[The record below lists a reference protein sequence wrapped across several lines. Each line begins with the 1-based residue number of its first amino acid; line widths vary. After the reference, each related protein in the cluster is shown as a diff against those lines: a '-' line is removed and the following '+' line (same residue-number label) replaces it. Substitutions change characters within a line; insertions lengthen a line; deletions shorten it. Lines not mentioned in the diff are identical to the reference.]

1 VIGRGYPSYDGLGEF
16 ASCWGIALASDLFRV
31 AVVGSGP
38 GGLSAAAHAAKL
50 GVRHVL
56 LERAD
61 HLSDTIF
68 KYQRGKFVMSTPDIL
83 PLRSD
88 MPFGAG
94 KREGILGAWDRQAA
108 DLGVNVRLNAD
119 VVRIEKIDGVFKI
132 SIADGSTVAAENVIL
147 AIGLQG
153 NLNKLTCPGGDLPL
167 VQYQLDDP
175 EEYEAETIVV
185 IGAGDAGV
193 ENAIALAK
201 QNAVIIVNREGEF
214 ARVKQGNLSLILNA
228 IEKGDIQCY
237 YNSEPARVEPNAII
251 LKTADGEARV
261 PCDRIIARI
270 GASAPRKFVESCG
283 IKFPNA
289 DRSALPEVSGTYESN
304 VPGLYIIGAL
314 GGYPLIKQ
322 AMNQGLE
329 VIEYI
334 VGNKIA
340 PADEPLLQK
349 KFAGL
354 GAVDVDAVI
363 AEVRAAIS
371 VFGGLNPLLLRE
383 TLLESDVH
391 VLKKDQTVFKRND
404 YTSSFFTIMRG
415 AVNIQINPFDPSV
428 IVRLPQ
434 GAFFGEMGLIS
445 GRRRS
450 ATALAAED
458 CVLLETPRRT
468 MLKLIKSVDAVRRTL
483 DQTAIMRQVQT
494 HLAQG
499 VSVQDLKPLVESA
512 ELKRFR
518 AGDVIF
524 NQGDHGDDM
533 HLIRSGS
540 CTVSLRVGGRD
551 IVLSYVPSGN
561 YVGEMALLSDSP
573 RSATVKAAHATETI
587 RILGEPFK
595 ALLDQQ
601 PALKAKV
608 EAKFRQRIMQNE
620 QMQRTPEAGNIIQF
634 LIEQGVG
641 EGTDVLLIDESLC
654 VHCDNCEKA
663 CAETHGGISRLD
675 REAGPTYATIHV
687 PTSCRHCEHPHC
699 MSDCPPNA
707 IHRAPDG
714 EVFIDDSCIGCGN
727 CERNCPYKV
736 IQMASPPEEKF
747 NIFSWLLF
755 GKGPGPGEEMDYE
768 KKKKAGKPA
777 EDKQKRAV
785 KCDMCK
791 DIDGGAACVRA
802 CPTGAAIR
810 VSPEEFM
817 SVALLG

>member
-1 VIGRGYPSYDGLGEF
+1 MGPLSQNRF
-16 ASCWGIALASDLFRV
+16 RIAI
-31 AVVGSGP
+31 VGSGP

-50 GVRHVL
+50 GISHVL
-56 LERAD
+56 LERTD
-61 HLSDTIF
+61 HLSDTIY
-68 KYQRGKFVMSTPDIL
+68 KYQRGKFVMSTPDVL
-83 PLRSD
+83 PLRADVS
-88 MPFGAG
+88 FAAG
-94 KREGILGAWDRQAA
+94 KREGILGNWEKQVA
-108 DLGVNVRLNAD
+108 DLKTNVRFNAD
-119 VVRIEKIDGVFKI
+119 VVEIKKTNDVFDI
-132 SIADGSTVAAENVIL
+132 RLASGDTLQAENVVL

-153 NLNKLTCPGGDLPL
+153 NLNKLTCPGADSPM

-201 QNAVIIVNREGEF
+201 QNTVIILNRESEF
-214 ARVKQGNLSLILNA
+214 ARVKQGNLTLILNA
-228 IEKGDIQCY
+228 IEKGDVQCY
-237 YNSEPARVEPNAII
+237 YSSEPARIEGKVLI
-251 LKTADGEARV
+251 LNTADGEARV

-283 IKFPNA
+283 VLFPSK
-289 DRSALPEVSGTYESN
+289 DRSALPEVSSTYESN
-304 VPGLYIIGAL
+304 IPGLYIIGAL

-322 AMNQGLE
+322 AMNQGYE

-334 VGNKIA
+334 MGNKIA
-340 PADEPLLQK
+340 PADEPLLRK
-349 KFAGL
+349 KIASL
-354 GAVDVDAVI
+354 KTTDVDAVI
-363 AEVRAAIS
+363 NEVRSTIP
-371 VFGGLNPLLLRE
+371 VFSELNPLVMRE
-383 TLLESDVH
+383 VMLDSDVR
-391 VLKKDQTVFKRND
+391 VLKQGDIVFKRND
-404 YTSSFFTIMRG
+404 YTNSFFTILRG
-415 AVNIQINPFDPSV
+415 AVAIQLNPTDDTQV
-428 IVRLPQ
+428 VKLPA

-445 GRRRS
+445 GRRRT
-450 ATALAAED
+450 ATVVAASD
-458 CVLLETPRRT
+458 CVLVETPRRT
-468 MLKLIKSVDAVRRTL
+468 MLKLIGTAESVRRTL

-494 HLAQG
+494 HLAPG
-499 VSVQDLKPLVESA
+499 VPTEALKPLVETA
-512 ELKRFR
+512 ELKRFKP
-518 AGDVIF
+518 GDIIF
-524 NQGDHGDDM
+524 QQGDKGDDM

-540 CTVSLRVGGRD
+540 CTVSMRVGGRD

-561 YVGEMALLSDSP
+561 YIGEMALLSDAP

-587 RILGEPFK
+587 RIQGDAFK
-595 ALLDQQ
+595 ALLNAQ
-601 PALKAKV
+601 PYLKAKV

-620 QMQRTPEAGNIIQF
+620 QMQRRPEAGNIIQF

-675 REAGPTYATIHV
+675 REAGPSFATIHV

-707 IHRAPDG
+707 IHRTPGG
-714 EVFIDDSCIGCGN
+714 EVYIDDSCIGCGN

-736 IQMASPPEEKF
+736 IQLAAPPEEKF

-755 GKGPGPGEEMDYE
+755 GKGPGPGEAMAYE
-768 KKKKAGKPA
+768 EQKYADQPHP
-777 EDKQKRAV
+777 DKQKRAV

-791 DIDGGAACVRA
+791 GIEGGASCVRA
-802 CPTGAAIR
+802 CPTGAAMR

-817 SVALLG
+817 SVALLTQ

>member
-1 VIGRGYPSYDGLGEF
+1 MSEETYR
-16 ASCWGIALASDLFRV
+16 IAI
-31 AVVGSGP
+31 VGSGP
-38 GGLSAAAHAAKL
+38 GGLSAAGHAAKL
-50 GVRHVL
+50 GVKHIL
-56 LERAD
+56 LERTD
-61 HLSDTIF
+61 HLSDTIY
-68 KYQRGKFVMSTPDIL
+68 KYQRGKFVMSTPDVL

-88 MPFGAG
+88 CQFAAG
-94 KREGILGAWDRQAA
+94 KREQILETWDKNIA
-108 DLGVNVRLNAD
+108 DLKTNVRYNAE
-119 VVRIEKIDGVFKI
+119 VVEIKKGEDGVF
-132 SIADGSTVAAENVIL
+132 SLRMADGGGVKAENVVL

-153 NLNKLTCPGGDLPL
+153 NLNKLTCPGGDNPM

-193 ENAIALAK
+193 ENAVALAK
-201 QNAVIIVNREGEF
+201 QNSVVIINREGEF
-214 ARVKQGNLSLILNA
+214 ARVKQGNLTLILNA
-228 IEKGDIQCY
+228 IEKGSIQCY
-237 YNSEPARVEPNAII
+237 YNSDPARVEEKAIV
-251 LKTADGEARV
+251 LNTADGEARV

-283 IKFPNA
+283 VVFPSK
-289 DRSALPEVSGTYESN
+289 DRTALPEVSATYESN
-304 VPGLYIIGAL
+304 VKGLYIIGAL

-329 VIEYI
+329 VVEYI
-334 VGNKIA
+334 IGNKIP

-349 KFAGL
+349 KIADL
-354 GAVDVDAVI
+354 RTDNVEAVL
-363 AEVRAAIS
+363 AEIRKEIPI
-371 VFGGLNPLLLRE
+371 FTELNTLLLRE
-383 TLLESDVH
+383 VLLESDVH
-391 VLKKDQTVFKRND
+391 VLRGGSTVFNRND
-404 YTSSFFTIMRG
+404 YTNSFFTILRG
-415 AVNIQINPFDPSV
+415 KVAIQLSPTDPSQV
-428 IVRLPQ
+428 VELPS

-445 GRRRS
+445 GRRRT
-450 ATALAAED
+450 ATVVAASD
-458 CVLLETPRRT
+458 CVLIETPRRT
-468 MLKLIKSVDAVRRTL
+468 MLKLIASVESVRRTL
-483 DQTAIMRQVQT
+483 DRTAIMRQIQM
-494 HLAQG
+494 HLAPG
-499 VSVQDLKPLVESA
+499 IPTEALKPMVETS
-512 ELKRFR
+512 ELKRFKP
-518 AGDVIF
+518 GDVIF
-524 NQGDHGDDM
+524 NQGDTGDDM

-540 CTVSLRVGGRD
+540 CTVSMRVGGRD

-561 YVGEMALLSDSP
+561 YVGEMALLSDAP

-587 RILGEPFK
+587 RIQGEAFK
-595 ALLDQQ
+595 TLLNGQ

-620 QMQRTPEAGNIIQF
+620 QMQRRPEAGNIIQF

-675 REAGPTYATIHV
+675 REAGPSFASIHV

-707 IHRAPDG
+707 IHRTPGG
-714 EVFIDDSCIGCGN
+714 EVYIDDSCIGCGN

-736 IQMASPPEEKF
+736 IQLAAPPEEKF

-755 GKGPGPGEEMDYE
+755 GKGPGPGEEMAFE
-768 KKKKAGKPA
+768 KKKKANGGYV
-777 EDKQKRAV
+777 DKAKRAV

-791 DIDGGAACVRA
+791 EIEGGASCVRA
-802 CPTGAAIR
+802 CPTGAAMR

-817 SVALLG
+817 SVALLTK

>member
-1 VIGRGYPSYDGLGEF
+1 LSQNRF
-16 ASCWGIALASDLFRV
+16 RIAI
-31 AVVGSGP
+31 VGSGP

-50 GVRHVL
+50 GISHVL
-56 LERAD
+56 LERTD
-61 HLSDTIF
+61 HLSDTIY
-68 KYQRGKFVMSTPDIL
+68 KYQRGKFVMSTPDVL
-83 PLRSD
+83 PLRADVS
-88 MPFGAG
+88 FAAG
-94 KREGILGAWDRQAA
+94 KREGILGNWEKQVA
-108 DLGVNVRLNAD
+108 DLKTNVRFNAD
-119 VVRIEKIDGVFKI
+119 VVEIKKTNDVFDI
-132 SIADGSTVAAENVIL
+132 RLASGDTLQAENVVL

-153 NLNKLTCPGGDLPL
+153 NLNKLTCPGADSPM

-201 QNAVIIVNREGEF
+201 QNTVIILNRESEF
-214 ARVKQGNLSLILNA
+214 ARVKQGNLTLILNA
-228 IEKGDIQCY
+228 IEKGDVQCY
-237 YNSEPARVEPNAII
+237 YSSEPARIEGKVLI
-251 LKTADGEARV
+251 LNTADGEARV

-283 IKFPNA
+283 VLFPSK
-289 DRSALPEVSGTYESN
+289 DRSALPEVSSTYESN
-304 VPGLYIIGAL
+304 IPGLYIIGAL

-322 AMNQGLE
+322 AMNQGYE

-334 VGNKIA
+334 MGNKIA
-340 PADEPLLQK
+340 PADEPLLRK
-349 KFAGL
+349 KIASL
-354 GAVDVDAVI
+354 KTTDVDAVI
-363 AEVRAAIS
+363 NEVRSTIP
-371 VFGGLNPLLLRE
+371 VFSELNPLVMRE
-383 TLLESDVH
+383 VMLDSDVR
-391 VLKKDQTVFKRND
+391 VLKQGDIVFKRND
-404 YTSSFFTIMRG
+404 YTNSFFTILRG
-415 AVNIQINPFDPSV
+415 AVAIQLNPTDDTQV
-428 IVRLPQ
+428 VKLPA

-445 GRRRS
+445 GRRRT
-450 ATALAAED
+450 ATVVAASD
-458 CVLLETPRRT
+458 CVLVETPRRT
-468 MLKLIKSVDAVRRTL
+468 MLKLIGTAESVRRTL

-494 HLAQG
+494 HLAPG
-499 VSVQDLKPLVESA
+499 VPTEALKPLVETA
-512 ELKRFR
+512 ELKRFKP
-518 AGDVIF
+518 GDIIF
-524 NQGDHGDDM
+524 QQGDKGDDM

-540 CTVSLRVGGRD
+540 CTVSMRVGGRD

-561 YVGEMALLSDSP
+561 YIGEMALLSDAP

-587 RILGEPFK
+587 RIQGDAFK
-595 ALLDQQ
+595 ALLNAQ
-601 PALKAKV
+601 PYLKAKV

-620 QMQRTPEAGNIIQF
+620 QMQRRPEAGNIIQF

-675 REAGPTYATIHV
+675 REAGPSFATIHV

-707 IHRAPDG
+707 IHRTPGG
-714 EVFIDDSCIGCGN
+714 EVYIDDSCIGCGN

-736 IQMASPPEEKF
+736 IQLAAPPEEKF

-755 GKGPGPGEEMDYE
+755 GKGPGPGEAMAYE
-768 KKKKAGKPA
+768 EQKYADQPHP
-777 EDKQKRAV
+777 DKQKRAV

-791 DIDGGAACVRA
+791 GIEGGASCVRA
-802 CPTGAAIR
+802 CPTGAAMR

-817 SVALLG
+817 SVALLTQ

>member
-1 VIGRGYPSYDGLGEF
+1 LLRFGGHSHIVWWGFGGLALLSETF
-16 ASCWGIALASDLFRV
+16 RIAI
-31 AVVGSGP
+31 VGSGP

-50 GVRHVL
+50 GVSHVL

-61 HLSDTIF
+61 HLSDTIY

-88 MPFGAG
+88 VTFGAG
-94 KREGILGAWDRQAA
+94 KREGILANWDRQIAELKA
-108 DLGVNVRLNAD
+108 NVRFNAD
-119 VVRIEKIDGVFKI
+119 VIEIRKTENVFYLRL
-132 SIADGSTVAAENVIL
+132 ADGSMVQAENVVL

-193 ENAIALAK
+193 ENAVALAK
-201 QNAVIIVNREGEF
+201 QNSVVIINREGEF
-214 ARVKQGNLSLILNA
+214 ARVKQGNLTLILNA

-237 YNSEPARVEPNAII
+237 YNAEPARVEPSAII
-251 LKTADGEARV
+251 LNTADGEARV

-270 GASAPRKFVESCG
+270 GAAAPRKFVESCG
-283 IKFPNA
+283 IVFPGA
-289 DRSALPEVSGTYESN
+289 DRAALPEVSSTYESN
-304 VPGLYIIGAL
+304 VPGLYIVGAL

-329 VIEYI
+329 VVEYI
-334 VGNKIA
+334 IGNKIA

-354 GAVDVDAVI
+354 GGADVDAII
-363 AEVRAAIS
+363 AEVRAAIP
-371 VFGGLNPLLLRE
+371 VFGNLNPLLLRE

-391 VLKKDQTVFKRND
+391 VIKKDGAVFKRND
-404 YTSSFFTIMRG
+404 YTSSFFTIIRG
-415 AVNIQINPFDPSV
+415 SVGIQINALDPSQ
-428 IVRLPQ
+428 IVTLPT

-450 ATALAAED
+450 ATAVAAMD

-468 MLKLIKSVDAVRRTL
+468 MLKLIKSVDSVRRTL

-494 HLAQG
+494 HLAPG
-499 VSVQDLKPLVESA
+499 VSVADLKALVETA
-512 ELKRFR
+512 ELKRFKP
-518 AGDVIF
+518 GDVIF
-524 NQGDHGDDM
+524 NQGDKGDDM
-533 HLIRSGS
+533 HLIRAGS
-540 CTVSLRVGGRD
+540 CTVSMRVGGRD

-561 YVGEMALLSDSP
+561 YIGEMALLSDAP

-587 RILGEPFK
+587 RIQGYAFK
-595 ALLDQQ
+595 ALLDSQ
-601 PALKAKV
+601 PTLKAKV

-620 QMQRTPEAGNIIQF
+620 QMQRRPEAGNIIQF

-663 CAETHGGISRLD
+663 CAETHKGISRLD
-675 REAGPTYATIHV
+675 REAGPSFASIHV

-699 MSDCPPNA
+699 MADCPPNA
-707 IHRAPDG
+707 IHRAPNG

-727 CERNCPYKV
+727 CERNCPYGV
-736 IQMASPPEEKF
+736 IQMASPPEAKF
-747 NIFSWLLF
+747 NLFSWLLF
-755 GKGPGPGEEMDYE
+755 GKGPGPGEEMAFEELKY
-768 KKKKAGKPA
+768 AGQPHV
-777 EDKQKRAV
+777 DKQKRAV

-791 DIDGGAACVRA
+791 GIDGGAACVRA
-802 CPTGAAIR
+802 CPTGAAMR